1 MPQSRGGARR
11 GRSISDVPLPGPG
24 PVRGH
29 SWRIPALRGKEKGGE
44 LTADDW
50 TEKYRPKTLDGIVGN
65 PGAASQM
72 RAWARSWE
80 RGPPEKRALVL
91 IGTPGIGKTSS
102 ALALADEMGWGVVEM
117 NASDQRTGKAIEDVA
132 LRASRFNT
140 FGDDGTFMSAKN
152 GGRKLIILDE
162 ADSLYGSVDRGAMPA
177 INDLIRTTMQPVILI
192 CNDFYEL
199 SRKSSAVKTAT
210 LQITFRRPAAASVAR
225 VLRDIAE
232 GEGVRIGEESVAR
245 IAANANGDMRAAVRD
260 LESLALG
267 GGSVSERET
276 GMLSGR
282 AVRKSNFDLVDAV
295 FRRRDPA
302 LAQRTMMDCDSDPEE
317 ISVWIDENMPH
328 ECHDTGDLVRCSG
341 RLSRADVYLGR
352 TRRTRQFGLWSYA
365 GQMMTLGII
374 ESLRNPEI
382 AHDRIRFPQY
392 LMKMS
397 RSRAARGV
405 RKSLALKIG
414 GVTHTSESAFYNE
427 VLPYLSVTAQRD
439 AGMRAALVRDYGLE
453 PEELGFL
460 IGKRMDSR
468 EVRRAFEE
476 ALPPAAGERPA
487 RAEEAPEPPP
497 APEPGKE
504 EGGPPGGQ
512 RNLFD
517 FRGRAW
523 GWMRRTGRGWRSSRT
538 ASTVTT
544 RP

>member
-1 MPQSRGGARR
+1 M
-11 GRSISDVPLPGPG
+11 PLPGPG

-210 LQITFRRPAAASVAR
+210 LQITFRRPA
-225 VLRDIAE
+225 LPKI
-232 GEGVRIGEESVAR
+232 
-245 IAANANGDMRAAVRD
+245 
-260 LESLALG
+260 
-267 GGSVSERET
+267 
-276 GMLSGR
+276 GR
-282 AVRKSNFDLVDAV
+282 AS
-295 FRRRDPA
+295 
-302 LAQRTMMDCDSDPEE
+302 C
-317 ISVWIDENMPH
+317 
-328 ECHDTGDLVRCSG
+328 
-341 RLSRADVYLGR
+341 
-352 TRRTRQFGLWSYA
+352 
-365 GQMMTLGII
+365 
-374 ESLRNPEI
+374 
-382 AHDRIRFPQY
+382 
-392 LMKMS
+392 
-397 RSRAARGV
+397 
-405 RKSLALKIG
+405 
-414 GVTHTSESAFYNE
+414 
-427 VLPYLSVTAQRD
+427 
-439 AGMRAALVRDYGLE
+439 
-453 PEELGFL
+453 
-460 IGKRMDSR
+460 R
-468 EVRRAFEE
+468 ERV
-476 ALPPAAGERPA
+476 
-487 RAEEAPEPPP
+487 
-497 APEPGKE
+497 
-504 EGGPPGGQ
+504 
-512 RNLFD
+512 
-517 FRGRAW
+517 
-523 GWMRRTGRGWRSSRT
+523 
-538 ASTVTT
+538 
-544 RP
+544 